1 MREIFINDDNLQ
13 ENDINYTVV
22 RVKGLIINSKNEI
35 LLAQNNNTYQ
45 FPGGHLDEGESLD
58 ECLQREIKEE
68 TGIDVSINT
77 EPFLRIVSFCK
88 NYFSM
93 GKNVK
98 SIIYYYKVF
107 TDSRPN
113 LAETN
118 YDSLEIQTD
127 FNLLYLKFTDLEKF
141 LNETSSNGTTN
152 KNIAREML
160 YALEECRKV
169 GVE

>member
-107 TDSRPN
+107 S
-113 LAETN
+113 
-118 YDSLEIQTD
+118 
-127 FNLLYLKFTDLEKF
+127 
-141 LNETSSNGTTN
+141 
-152 KNIAREML
+152 
-160 YALEECRKV
+160 
-169 GVE
+169 

>member
-1 MREIFINDDNLQ
+1 MLRVLFI
-13 ENDINYTVV
+13 T
-22 RVKGLIINSKNEI
+22 
-35 LLAQNNNTYQ
+35 
-45 FPGGHLDEGESLD
+45 
-58 ECLQREIKEE
+58 IK
-68 TGIDVSINT
+68 
-77 EPFLRIVSFCK
+77 
-88 NYFSM
+88 Y
-93 GKNVK
+93 
-98 SIIYYYKVF
+98 
-107 TDSRPN
+107 

-127 FNLLYLKFTDLEKF
+127 FNLLYLKFADLEKF